1 MENKPG
7 HARLVR
13 RGEAGVF
20 ELRENLD
27 GQVQE
32 PRLPQ
37 VSTTH
42 AGRLPT
48 LQVHIRTEVVA
59 FAPNHRPEL
68 LTALRNELRHTLHQF
83 RFILL
88 SLAEGHSIHGC
99 SLVLGHG
106 YKLASAIH
114 LLMERLSSSWIC
126 FLSTRQK
133 QAQSLNENTALSHR
147 SKTASNIRSLD

>member
-1 MENKPG
+1 MRG
-7 HARLVR
+7 DGSSVR
-13 RGEAGVF
+13 RCTATF
-20 ELRENLD
+20 ARCREF
-27 GQVQE
+27 
-32 PRLPQ
+32 
-37 VSTTH
+37 SKKSISCK
-42 AGRLPT
+42 
-48 LQVHIRTEVVA
+48 VHIRTEVVA